1 MKKITI
7 LFIIIIVFLSS
18 CTAYKQINAI
28 KNLQYNFEGINVG
41 MPSLGNI
48 VLLVDIGIYNP
59 NNVDVEIEE
68 ISYEIFIDDK
78 KMATGETEENIV
90 IKKNAK
96 TTYSTKIK
104 PELKELKTNLPNI
117 MMGLGNMKVLVTGD
131 VTFNTSVG
139 AHTFPFSI
147 ERKIGEK

>member
-1 MKKITI
+1 MKRITI
-7 LFIIIIVFLSS
+7 LIIVLVLLSS

-41 MPSLGNI
+41 MPSLGKI

-68 ISYEIFIDDK
+68 INYEIFIDNK
-78 KMATGETEENIV
+78 RIAVGETEEDIV

-96 TTYSTKIK
+96 TIYSTRIK
-104 PELKELKTNLPNI
+104 PELSELKNNLPNI
-117 MMGLGNMKVLVTGD
+117 MMGLGNMKVLVKGD

-147 ERKIGEK
+147 ERKMGEE

>member
-7 LFIIIIVFLSS
+7 LIIVIVLLSS

-41 MPSLGNI
+41 MPSLGKI

-68 ISYEIFIDDK
+68 INYEIFIDNK
-78 KMATGETEENIV
+78 RIAVGETEEDIV

-104 PELKELKTNLPNI
+104 PELSELKNNLPNI
-117 MMGLGNMKVLVTGD
+117 MMGLGKMKVLVKGD

-147 ERKIGEK
+147 ERKMEKE

>member
-7 LFIIIIVFLSS
+7 LIIVIVLLSS

-41 MPSLGNI
+41 MPSLGKI

-59 NNVDVEIEE
+59 NNIDVKIEE
-68 ISYEIFIDDK
+68 INYEIFIDDK
-78 KMATGETEENIV
+78 KIAVGETEEDIV

-96 TTYSTKIK
+96 TTYSTKVK
-104 PELKELKTNLPNI
+104 PELSELKENLPNI
-117 MMGLGNMKVLVTGD
+117 MMGLGNMKILVKGD

-147 ERKIGEK
+147 ERKMGEE